1 VLARPD
7 VRVIDL
13 ARVDQDINGAL
24 QALADRLGARTQAPQ
39 GVADAL
45 ASPSLQ
51 ALPTGR
57 PDPAGIG
64 QVLAAVLPEQAI
76 VVDESVSTGR
86 GFETPTASARPHD
99 WLNVMGGSIGFGLPA
114 AVGAAIAAPDRP
126 VIVLEGDGSAMY
138 TEQALWTMAREGL
151 NVKVLIFANL
161 AYQILRGELQAV
173 GAGTPGERARDMLTL
188 DRPHLDW
195 VSLAKGHGVP
205 GRQVDTLEGLATALS
220 QALVTPGPALIE
232 VLM

>member
-1 VLARPD
+1 VE
-7 VRVIDL
+7 
-13 ARVDQDINGAL
+13 QDINGAL
-24 QALADRLGARTQAPQ
+24 EALADRLGARGLAPQ
-39 GVADAL
+39 GVAEAL
-45 ASPSLQ
+45 NHSSLTS
-51 ALPTGR
+51 LPTGR
-57 PDPAGIG
+57 PDPAGIA
-64 QVLAAVLPEQAI
+64 QVLAALLPEHAI

-86 GFETPTASARPHD
+86 GFETPTARARPHD
-99 WLNVMGGSIGFGLPA
+99 WINVMGGSIGFGLPA

-151 NVKVLIFANL
+151 NVKVLIFANR

-205 GRQVDTLEGLATALS
+205 GRQVDTLENLATALA
-220 QALVTPGPALIE
+220 QALATPGPVLIE